1 MKKRNGIRLSVRPT
15 FGIVLGAVGGVV
27 VLQDGVVVLQRALLL
42 QVAVDAAAA
51 TAAGGRDDG
60 GRFEA
65 VVLAEE
71 LVVAQRVLVA
81 GHQLLLARRALEAL
95 EVEDL
100 VLGPHHIVALAKGP
114 QTLVA
119 LGTKQPGKKEG
130 KCTFDHDRDSLRS
143 RKAVMI
149 QIGNWYELVPQ
160 YVGKLTHLT

>member
-1 MKKRNGIRLSVRPT
+1 M
-15 FGIVLGAVGGVV
+15 
-27 VLQDGVVVLQRALLL
+27 VLQDGVVVLERALLL

-51 TAAGGRDDG
+51 TVAGGRDDG
-60 GRFEA
+60 GRGRLEA

-100 VLGPHHIVALAKGP
+100 VLRPHHIVALAKGP

-119 LGTKQPGKKEG
+119 LGTKQPAKKEG
-130 KCTFDHDRDSLRS
+130 RGMHIES
-143 RKAVMI
+143 
-149 QIGNWYELVPQ
+149 
-160 YVGKLTHLT
+160 

>member
-1 MKKRNGIRLSVRPT
+1 M
-15 FGIVLGAVGGVV
+15 
-27 VLQDGVVVLQRALLL
+27 VLQDGVVVLEGALLL

-51 TAAGGRDDG
+51 AGGRDDG
-60 GRFEA
+60 GRGRLEA

-100 VLGPHHIVALAKGP
+100 VLRPHHIVALAKGP

-119 LGTKQPGKKEG
+119 LGTKQPAKKEG
-130 KCTFDHDRDSLRS
+130 ECTSNHDRNSMDYQKFVRIC
-143 RKAVMI
+143 ATI
-149 QIGNWYELVPQ
+149 
-160 YVGKLTHLT
+160 

>member
-1 MKKRNGIRLSVRPT
+1 M
-15 FGIVLGAVGGVV
+15 
-27 VLQDGVVVLQRALLL
+27 VLQDGVVVLERALLL

-51 TAAGGRDDG
+51 TAAAGAGGRDDG
-60 GRFEA
+60 GRGRLEA

-100 VLGPHHIVALAKGP
+100 VLRPHHIVALAKGP

-119 LGTKQPGKKEG
+119 LGTKQPAKKEWE
-130 KCTFDHDRDSLRS
+130 CTSNHDRNSMDY
-143 RKAVMI
+143 
-149 QIGNWYELVPQ
+149 Q
-160 YVGKLTHLT
+160 

>member
-1 MKKRNGIRLSVRPT
+1 M
-15 FGIVLGAVGGVV
+15 
-27 VLQDGVVVLQRALLL
+27 VLQDGVVVLEGALLL

-51 TAAGGRDDG
+51 GAAAGGRDDG
-60 GRFEA
+60 GRGRLEA

-100 VLGPHHIVALAKGP
+100 VLRPHHIVALAKGP

-119 LGTKQPGKKEG
+119 LGTKQPAKK
-130 KCTFDHDRDSLRS
+130 D
-143 RKAVMI
+143 
-149 QIGNWYELVPQ
+149 
-160 YVGKLTHLT
+160 

>member
-1 MKKRNGIRLSVRPT
+1 MTKLNDSYNSVRPT

-27 VLQDGVVVLQRALLL
+27 VLQDGVVVLEGALLL
-42 QVAVDAAAA
+42 QVAVDAAGSAA
-51 TAAGGRDDG
+51 ARGRDDG
-60 GRFEA
+60 GRGRLEA

-100 VLGPHHIVALAKGP
+100 VLRPHHIVALAKGP

-119 LGTKQPGKKEG
+119 LGTKQPAKKEG
-130 KCTFDHDRDSLRS
+130 
-143 RKAVMI
+143 
-149 QIGNWYELVPQ
+149 E
-160 YVGKLTHLT
+160 

>member
-1 MKKRNGIRLSVRPT
+1 M
-15 FGIVLGAVGGVV
+15 
-27 VLQDGVVVLQRALLL
+27 VLQDGVVVLEGALLL

-51 TAAGGRDDG
+51 ATGAGGRDDG
-60 GRFEA
+60 GRGRLEA

-100 VLGPHHIVALAKGP
+100 VLRPHHIVALAKGP

-119 LGTKQPGKKEG
+119 LGTKQPAKK
-130 KCTFDHDRDSLRS
+130 D
-143 RKAVMI
+143 
-149 QIGNWYELVPQ
+149 
-160 YVGKLTHLT
+160 